1 MKLNFRAL
9 TGAAFITALLFS
21 TVGCSSDD
29 KDGPVTPPI
38 KVDRDFQVAYASG
51 SGSQSAVYLQ
61 GLNDISKGEISFSGK
76 GYQLP
81 SSRTARIFMSSDGKY
96 VYNLNYTVGD
106 LAKYEYKGGQNY
118 VKIGEIDSS
127 KPLGTKTGRFTK
139 ISDELGS
146 VHYITSKPLFT
157 QGDKGDYIRNEM
169 TASIGL
175 FDLNTMSIKPGYQSK
190 IDIRLD
196 EKLEKEGYHI
206 WRIDA
211 PVVSN
216 GKLYYGAGFRKY
228 NAKTGKN
235 ESSNYTAVLVFNQ
248 NDLTK
253 PKVLF
258 TDKVQGDTN
267 GYRTPT
273 LYKNERGEVLVMV
286 NNKEGNKGQTKVI
299 KIVNDKFDTGSIFD
313 LGLALGGK
321 DVSSNGWFYAANGIG
336 YMPYERLNEQGIQIG
351 VDKDGQPTYSSPWGL
366 ARIDLNTNT
375 AVDLNVP
382 KGLWLTQY
390 QTSAVKNGV
399 FYIALAPISGK
410 GNIYMFDIKS
420 TAKDGKVGAAITSG
434 ADQYYIGVYF

>member
-1 MKLNFRAL
+1 MRLNFRTL
-9 TGAAFITALLFS
+9 TTSAFMAALLLGTIS
-21 TVGCSSDD
+21 CSSDD
-29 KDGPVTPPI
+29 KEGTVTPPVVGT
-38 KVDRDFQVAYASG
+38 KDFQVAYASG

-81 SSRTARIFMSSDGKY
+81 SSRTARIFMSEDGKY

-118 VKIGEIDSS
+118 VKVGEIDSS

-139 ISDELGS
+139 INDDLGS

-157 QGDKGDYIRNEM
+157 EGDKGTYIRNEM

-175 FDLNTMSIKPGYQSK
+175 FDLKTMTIKPGYQSK

-196 EKLEKEGYHI
+196 AKLEKEGYHI
-206 WRIDA
+206 WRIDS
-211 PVVSN
+211 PVISN
-216 GKLYYGAGFRKY
+216 GKVYYGAGFRKY
-228 NAKTGKN
+228 NAATGKN
-235 ESSNYTAVLVFNQ
+235 ESSDYTAVLVFNQ

-258 TDKVQGDTN
+258 TDKVKGDTN

-273 LYKNERGEVLVMV
+273 LYKNERGDILVMA
-286 NNKEGNKGQTKVI
+286 NTKTGNKGETNVI
-299 KIVNDKFDTGSIFD
+299 RIVNDKFDTGSVFN
-313 LGLALGGK
+313 LGQALGGK
-321 DVSSNGWFYAANGIG
+321 QVSSNGWFYVANGIG
-336 YMPYERLNEQGIQIG
+336 YMPYERLDEQGIQIG
-351 VDKDGQPTYSSPWGL
+351 VDADGKPTYSSSWGL
-366 ARIDLNTNT
+366 ARIDLNTNS

-382 KGLWLTQY
+382 TGLWLTQY

-410 GNIYMFDIKS
+410 GNIYMFDVKS
-420 TAKDGKVGAAITSG
+420 TSKDGKKGAAITSG